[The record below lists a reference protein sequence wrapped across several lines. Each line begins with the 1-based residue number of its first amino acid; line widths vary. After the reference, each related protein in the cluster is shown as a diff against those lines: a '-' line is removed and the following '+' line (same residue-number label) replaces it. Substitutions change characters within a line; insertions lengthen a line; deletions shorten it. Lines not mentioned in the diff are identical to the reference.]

1 MDIKIET
8 KRLSLR
14 LLTEN
19 DLDNLQKLNADPDVR
34 AFFPDGTQNREQT
47 KKRMLEL
54 INNYKSHNLPGFII
68 LEKEPHTFLGRCGFS
83 LLENNEVEVGY
94 LLHKNYWGK
103 GYATEA
109 LNALLNWAKKNIK
122 RQYIIAFAPTH
133 HVASQR
139 VMEKCGMTLYKTD
152 IAHGVECKFYRIK
165 NTPIKA
171 RISHVALLITDLE
184 QARHFYGNILGLSE
198 LKRPPFF
205 IKGLWYDLGDLEL
218 HLMLYEQAEKPQ
230 VHPLNETVQ
239 AHFALSIPEF
249 QLNTILEKLKA
260 AGIALIAEPVR
271 SPAGILQVFFY
282 DFDKNMI
289 ELNNEP
295 EIT

>member
-1 MDIKIET
+1 M
-8 KRLSLR
+8 
-14 LLTEN
+14 
-19 DLDNLQKLNADPDVR
+19 
-34 AFFPDGTQNREQT
+34 
-47 KKRMLEL
+47 
-54 INNYKSHNLPGFII
+54 
-68 LEKEPHTFLGRCGFS
+68 
-83 LLENNEVEVGY
+83 LENNEVEVGY